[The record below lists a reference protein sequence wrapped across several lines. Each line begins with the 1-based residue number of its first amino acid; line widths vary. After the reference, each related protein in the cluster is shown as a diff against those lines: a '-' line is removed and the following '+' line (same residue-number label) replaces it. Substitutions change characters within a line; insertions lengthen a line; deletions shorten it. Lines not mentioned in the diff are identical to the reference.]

1 MAESKEKKS
10 FAQRFLDAVEKLGNK
25 LPDPIVLFMIIAGLI
40 LLASWIAG
48 MFGLS
53 AKNPTDGETIE
64 AVNLLSGDGI
74 VMIITEAI
82 NNFGAFPPLAMVL
95 VVMIGIGLAEKTG
108 YFEALMK
115 RSLEI
120 TPNALII
127 PMVILVGIISNV
139 AGDAGPVILPPI
151 AAMIFIRLGLNP
163 IGGIFM
169 AYASTN
175 GAFSANFILGM
186 TDALAAGFTESG
198 AKLVDPE
205 YTANIAMNYYFIAAS
220 SIVLLVVI
228 YIVAKKISI
237 PRLGKYD
244 GPPVDEEPIS
254 SEEKRALL
262 WANLSALAFIVIIII
277 ATVLPNGILRNAETG
292 SILQESPLMDS
303 AVFLIT
309 ILFFIPGLVYGA
321 LMKNLDGTRGFAK
334 MLGDSMSSMGQYIV
348 LVFFAAQML
357 AYFEWSN
364 LGPIIAIYGSDLLTS
379 INMTGIP
386 LFVGFI
392 IIVAL
397 INLLI
402 GSASAK
408 WAILAPVFVPMFMYL
423 GYDPAFTQMLYR
435 IGDSTTNPI
444 APMMPFLPLIIMY
457 AQRYQ
462 KDIKMGTVI
471 ANLLPYSIAL
481 LVVLIIF
488 IIIWYLLGIPVGPNG
503 PIYLPE

>member
-1 MAESKEKKS
+1 MLGVS
-10 FAQRFLDAVEKLGNK
+10 VE
-25 LPDPIVLFMIIAGLI
+25 
-40 LLASWIAG
+40 
-48 MFGLS
+48 
-53 AKNPTDGETIE
+53 NPTDGEKIE

-74 VMIITEAI
+74 VMILTEAI

-95 VVMIGIGLAEKTG
+95 VVMIGIGIAEKTG
-108 YFEALMK
+108 YFETLMK

-120 TPNALII
+120 TPTALII
-127 PMVILVGIISNV
+127 PMVIFVGIISNV

-169 AYASTN
+169 AYAATN

-198 AKLVDPE
+198 AQLVNPD
-205 YTANIAMNYYFIAAS
+205 YTANIAMNYYFIAVS
-220 SIVLLVVI
+220 SILLLIVI
-228 YIVAKKISI
+228 YFVAKKISI

-244 GPPVDEEPIS
+244 DSSVDEEPLGAKERS
-254 SEEKRALL
+254 ALL
-262 WANLSALAFIVIIII
+262 WANFSALAVMAVI
-277 ATVLPNGILRNAETG
+277 AVAALLPNGILRNAETG
-292 SILQESPLMDS
+292 SLLQESPLMDS

-309 ILFFIPGLVYGA
+309 ILFFIPGLVYGL
-321 LMKNLDGTRGFAK
+321 LMKNIEGTRGFGK
-334 MLGDSMSSMGQYIV
+334 MLGDSMGSMGQYIV

-364 LGPIIAIYGSDLLTS
+364 LGPIIAIAGSDLLTS

-386 LFVGFI
+386 LLIGFI

-423 GYDPAFTQMLYR
+423 GYDPAFTQMIYR
-435 IGDSTTNPI
+435 VGDSVTNPI
-444 APMMPFLPLIIMY
+444 SPMLPFLPLIIMY

-471 ANLLPYSIAL
+471 ANLLPYSVAL
-481 LVVLIIF
+481 FIVWTIF
-488 IIIWYLLGIPVGPNG
+488 TILWFLTGLPVGPNG

>member
-1 MAESKEKKS
+1 MAEQKEKKS
-10 FAQRFLDAVEKLGNK
+10 FAQRFLDVIEKLGNK

-175 GAFSANFILGM
+175 GAFSANFLLGM

-205 YTANIAMNYYFIAAS
+205 YVGNIAMNYYFIAAS
-220 SIVLLVVI
+220 SIILLAVV
-228 YIVAKKISI
+228 YVVVKRISI

-244 GPPVDEEPIS
+244 GPAVDEEPIS
-254 SEEKRALL
+254 KEEKKALL

-277 ATVLPNGILRNAETG
+277 ATVLPNGLLRNPETG

-309 ILFFIPGLVYGA
+309 ILFFVPGLVYGFM
-321 LMKNLDGTRGFAK
+321 MKNLDGTKGFAK
-334 MLGDSMSSMGQYIV
+334 MLGDSMASMGQYIV

-386 LFVGFI
+386 LFIGFI
-392 IIVAL
+392 LIVAL

-481 LVVLIIF
+481 LIVWIIF

>member
-1 MAESKEKKS
+1 
-10 FAQRFLDAVEKLGNK
+10 
-25 LPDPIVLFMIIAGLI
+25 
-40 LLASWIAG
+40 
-48 MFGLS
+48 
-53 AKNPTDGETIE
+53 
-64 AVNLLSGDGI
+64 
-74 VMIITEAI
+74 MIITEAI

-364 LGPIIAIYGSDLLTS
+364 LGPIIAIYGSDL
-379 INMTGIP
+379 
-386 LFVGFI
+386 
-392 IIVAL
+392 
-397 INLLI
+397 
-402 GSASAK
+402 
-408 WAILAPVFVPMFMYL
+408 
-423 GYDPAFTQMLYR
+423 
-435 IGDSTTNPI
+435 
-444 APMMPFLPLIIMY
+444 
-457 AQRYQ
+457 
-462 KDIKMGTVI
+462 
-471 ANLLPYSIAL
+471 
-481 LVVLIIF
+481 
-488 IIIWYLLGIPVGPNG
+488 
-503 PIYLPE
+503 

>member
-1 MAESKEKKS
+1 
-10 FAQRFLDAVEKLGNK
+10 
-25 LPDPIVLFMIIAGLI
+25 
-40 LLASWIAG
+40 
-48 MFGLS
+48 
-53 AKNPTDGETIE
+53 
-64 AVNLLSGDGI
+64 
-74 VMIITEAI
+74 
-82 NNFGAFPPLAMVL
+82 
-95 VVMIGIGLAEKTG
+95 
-108 YFEALMK
+108 
-115 RSLEI
+115 
-120 TPNALII
+120 
-127 PMVILVGIISNV
+127 
-139 AGDAGPVILPPI
+139 
-151 AAMIFIRLGLNP
+151 
-163 IGGIFM
+163 
-169 AYASTN
+169 
-175 GAFSANFILGM
+175 
-186 TDALAAGFTESG
+186 
-198 AKLVDPE
+198 
-205 YTANIAMNYYFIAAS
+205 
-220 SIVLLVVI
+220 
-228 YIVAKKISI
+228 
-237 PRLGKYD
+237 
-244 GPPVDEEPIS
+244 
-254 SEEKRALL
+254 
-262 WANLSALAFIVIIII
+262 
-277 ATVLPNGILRNAETG
+277 
-292 SILQESPLMDS
+292 
-303 AVFLIT
+303 
-309 ILFFIPGLVYGA
+309 
-321 LMKNLDGTRGFAK
+321 

-481 LVVLIIF
+481 LVVWIIF